1 MATTI
6 KINTLNLM
14 TAGYQT
20 KIIILPHSQR
30 NVKAKTIVLEISITG
45 DTQDDALDKQQ
56 DILDELYKIK
66 DDSKDCI
73 LEIKPETTASTYF
86 EILNYVIQPSRVAG
100 KDFTILPT
108 INQIA
113 ITLSLSVDN
122 YGYAASTALGN
133 AGAPQATKT
142 LPNYFDLSAIK
153 GEIDAY
159 AEIFMK
165 LASSDD
171 VHNIYYGIKSEK
183 LIADIANFVP
193 ILEAEDQ
200 TLTNATKAS
209 DNLNVNPSI
218 EVDTSGYTLVGSTI
232 SRDIIEFY
240 KGIASLKC
248 ITDNAAV
255 GEGYYRDV
263 TGESAANEEYTFSV
277 YLKGSGTVILRFYD
291 DVSGNQD
298 SAQITLNGDWTRY
311 SLTKTFGIGST
322 DRKLY
327 VITDAQQSIT
337 FYSDALMHTEGD
349 TLYPYYEDAARNNY
363 RMCSNIGYPT
373 ADWATYIKFALN
385 NANYKGRY
393 LVLVR
398 CESESASDDIIKIR
412 LKRGGLYND
421 EYSFQATDA
430 SLWRLIELGEI
441 QVPYAETKATTSVY
455 EIQLIGDASDRI
467 GIDYIAL
474 IPIDECFGIRKGE
487 IVPITQNDIYLV
499 NTIKKIFSTYL
510 QDVNDNNY
518 YDRGNFFF
526 LPKGDNRI
534 VAVSDS
540 NTDNKI
546 TDSVSFWLNYV
557 SRYFHLKGSN

>member
-1 MATTI
+1 MATVI
-6 KINTLNLM
+6 EINNLDLM

-20 KIIILPHSQR
+20 KIITLPHSQR
-30 NVKAKTIVLEISITG
+30 NVKAKAIVLEISITG

-159 AEIFMK
+159 AELFMK
-165 LASSDD
+165 LASADD

-183 LIADIANFVP
+183 LIADIANFAPV
-193 ILEAEDQ
+193 LEAESQ
-200 TLTNATKAS
+200 TLTNMTSAGDADCRDGNKA
-209 DNLNVNPSI
+209 
-218 EVDTSGYTLVGSTI
+218 
-232 SRDIIEFY
+232 
-240 KGIASLKC
+240 
-248 ITDNAAV
+248 
-255 GEGYYRDV
+255 
-263 TGESAANEEYTFSV
+263 
-277 YLKGSGTVILRFYD
+277 
-291 DVSGNQD
+291 
-298 SAQITLNGDWTRY
+298 
-311 SLTKTFGIGST
+311 
-322 DRKLY
+322 
-327 VITDAQQSIT
+327 
-337 FYSDALMHTEGD
+337 YSDAT
-349 TLYPYYEDAARNNY
+349 
-363 RMCSNIGYPT
+363 YPT
-373 ADWATYIKFALN
+373 ADWATYITFALN

-398 CESESASDDIIKIR
+398 CESESADDDVIKIR
-412 LKRGGLYND
+412 LKYGDLYND
-421 EYSFQATDA
+421 EHSFQAADEG
-430 SLWRLIELGEI
+430 LWRLIELGEI
-441 QVPYAETKATTSVY
+441 QVPYAETKAATSDY
-455 EIQLIGDASDRI
+455 EIQLIGNASDRV
-467 GIDYIAL
+467 GIDYIVL
-474 IPIDECFGIRKGE
+474 IPIDECFGIRKDE

-534 VAVSDS
+534 VVVSD
-540 NTDNKI
+540 NKTENKI